1 MTAASMRGWA
11 QGTAIAAGLNNRALQ
26 ADNAELLRICDDWK
40 VAYDDVRKDWDPIA
54 PYSTRIE
61 NGVKE
66 KIEDPKNIR
75 TDIFLQM
82 DIPKV
87 WVREENSVIP
97 LNEKRMHNLKL
108 LSWVEWW
115 METLNRHNT
124 DVAIGERVESLSEQ
138 MDNEK
143 AHGGIK
149 SETSDQAVQ
158 YMKQM
163 GQYLKMSKMQADPN
177 AWVKERVDFYAD
189 LYTKGIMKFRPDEP
203 AIPLHSTIRNISE
216 YRNFNA
222 RMVEYE
228 KQYVE
233 AFDPFVHN
241 FLGIG
246 DMSLRENKELTMRPD
261 ANEDAKVRSKYG
273 HLKSSHDMTHP
284 G

>member
-1 MTAASMRGWA
+1 MTAASMRGWS
-11 QGTAIAAGLNNRALQ
+11 QGTMIAAGLNNRALH
-26 ADNAELLRICDDWK
+26 ADNAELVKICNDWK

-54 PYSTRIE
+54 PYASLLKASAKTRPDDTKR
-61 NGVKE
+61 VAL
-66 KIEDPKNIR
+66 
-75 TDIFLQM
+75 DIFLQM
-82 DIPKV
+82 DIPKI
-87 WVREENSVIP
+87 WEREENSTIP
-97 LNEKRMHNLKL
+97 LKEKRMHNLTL

-124 DVAIGERVESLSEQ
+124 DVEIGERVEGLSEQ
-138 MDNEK
+138 MSKEK

-149 SETSDQAVQ
+149 PETSDKAMK
-158 YMKQM
+158 YMDQL
-163 GQYLKMSKMQADPN
+163 GVYLQMSKMQENPN
-177 AWVKERVDFYAD
+177 DWVKKRVDFYANS
-189 LYTKGIMKFRPDEP
+189 YVKGIMKFRPDEP

-273 HLKSSHDMTHP
+273 HLKSSYDMTH

>member
-1 MTAASMRGWA
+1 MTMRGWN
-11 QGTAIAAGLNNRALQ
+11 QGTMIAAGLNSRAANASI
-26 ADNAELLRICDDWK
+26 ADLERVCDQWQID
-40 VAYDDVRKDWDPIA
+40 YHRVRDLWDPVA
-54 PYSTRIE
+54 SYSTIIE
-61 NGVKE
+61 EQAK
-66 KIEDPKNIR
+66 DRPDYPKHVAI
-75 TDIFLQM
+75 DIFLQM
-82 DIPKV
+82 DIPKI
-87 WVREENSVIP
+87 WEREKNSTIP
-97 LNEKRMHNLKL
+97 LGEKRMHNLKL

-124 DVAIGERVESLSEQ
+124 DVAIGERVEKLSDQ
-138 MDNEK
+138 LKNEK
-143 AHGGIK
+143 IHGGVTEG
-149 SETSDQAVQ
+149 SVDQAVQ
-158 YMKQM
+158 YMEQM
-163 GQYLKMSKMQADPN
+163 GEYLQMSKMQADPN

-203 AIPLHSTIRNISE
+203 AIPLHSTIRNVSE

-246 DMSLRENKELTMRPD
+246 DMSLRENKDMTMTPD
-261 ANEDAKVRSKYG
+261 ANEDANVRSKYG
-273 HLKSSHDMTHP
+273 HLKSSYDMTHP